1 MARKNL
7 TTLIEDESVKYR
19 YCLAKLEAVW
29 DSLPQGYLHTI
40 NFFGEDQQ
48 YHYLPPLNPDKPGT
62 LTYLDK
68 SQQALIDALVFKQ
81 KISSDISIMHHN
93 LSLHTTF
100 LVDYI
105 PPEDILPV
113 LEMLMEDAE
122 FFIIR
127 RRRCVS
133 WTFNNN
139 TGKRRPLVSTL

>member
-7 TTLIEDESVKYR
+7 TTLIEDESIKYR

-68 SQQALIDALVFKQ
+68 SQQALIDALVFKK
-81 KISSDISIMHHN
+81 KISSDISIIHNN
-93 LSLHTTF
+93 LSLF
-100 LVDYI
+100 LTLLQDYF
-105 PPEDILPV
+105 PQEEFMEA
-113 LEMLMEDAE
+113 LEKLMESAE

-139 TGKRRPLVSTL
+139 TGKRRSLVST

>member
-68 SQQALIDALVFKQ
+68 SQQALIDALVFKK
-81 KISSDISIMHHN
+81 KISSDISIIHNN
-93 LSLHTTF
+93 LSLF
-100 LVDYI
+100 LTLLQDYF
-105 PPEDILPV
+105 PQEEFMEA
-113 LEMLMEDAE
+113 LEKLMESAE

-139 TGKRRPLVSTL
+139 TGKRRSLVSI